1 MVGMGSTART
11 LGTPPP
17 PPVMS
22 QEGDI
27 VPPPKPGLG
36 TGDVGHGIAKARV
49 TPTSHQGWGPA
60 PTMGFPHPW
69 LGQKVDGC
77 WGKAAPLWG
86 GGLDP
91 GPHPRGVTT
100 QEHHSVTRWVPCRF
114 YEKVQALHQDPK
126 ASVDNPLL
134 AFSLIKRLHSD
145 WPNVIYSDEAT
156 ENTQGTGRGG
166 GGAWLR
172 VPSVTW
178 GEPGGDGE
186 WMEDQRNGWRSR
198 RMGGGAREWV
208 KEQGNGWKS
217 RVEEQH
223 VESRG
228 MEKG

>member
-1 MVGMGSTART
+1 M
-11 LGTPPP
+11 
-17 PPVMS
+17 
-22 QEGDI
+22 
-27 VPPPKPGLG
+27 
-36 TGDVGHGIAKARV
+36 GHGIAKARA

-166 GGAWLR
+166 GVLGCVSPLSPGESQEVTGSGWRTRGTDGGA
-172 VPSVTW
+172 
-178 GEPGGDGE
+178 GE
-186 WMEDQRNGWRSR
+186 W
-198 RMGGGAREWV
+198 V
-208 KEQGNGWKS
+208 VEQGNG
-217 RVEEQH
+217 
-223 VESRG
+223 
-228 MEKG
+228 